1 MSTGQNL
8 TFLLTLIAVYSPFA
22 AAAAYS
28 PIIGHFSTR
37 IRRTIALRLTMV
49 VAAFVV
55 AAVWVGEFVIEV
67 LGVSTTTLSAVG
79 GLALLYAGVPMMRG
93 IENVPSEDPT
103 GLAGRFASTERDV
116 RWQELLIVPVAF
128 PLSVGGTTI
137 AISVSSAS
145 NATELIDVFE
155 LSGMAMIFAA
165 VVGLT
170 NYFGGSLH
178 TTVGATGRI
187 VIARAAGVLLTAIGL
202 NLFVTNV
209 TEIMIDTGLKVG

>member
-1 MSTGQNL
+1 M
-8 TFLLTLIAVYSPFA
+8 I
-22 AAAAYS
+22 
-28 PIIGHFSTR
+28 
-37 IRRTIALRLTMV
+37 

-55 AAVWVGEFVIEV
+55 AAIWVGEFVIEV

-103 GLAGRFASTERDV
+103 DPVGRFARTEQEV

-145 NATELIDVFE
+145 NATELSDVFE
-155 LSGMAMIFAA
+155 LSGMAIVFAV

-178 TTVGATGRI
+178 TTVGSTGRI

>member
-1 MSTGQNL
+1 MSSGRSL
-8 TFLLTLIAVYSPFA
+8 TFLLTLVAVYSPFA
-22 AAAAYS
+22 AAAAYA
-28 PIIGHFSTR
+28 PVIGHFDAP
-37 IRRTIALRLTMV
+37 IRRTIAMRLTMI

-55 AAVWVGEFVIEV
+55 AAIWVGEFAIEA

-79 GLALLYAGVPMMRG
+79 GLALLYSGVPMMRG
-93 IENVPSEDPT
+93 IENVPPEDPT
-103 GLAGRFASTERDV
+103 GVADQFECSGQQSS
-116 RWQELLIVPVAF
+116 WQELLIVPVAF

-137 AISVSSAS
+137 AISVSSVS
-145 NATELIDVFE
+145 NVSELSDVLE
-155 LSGMAMIFAA
+155 LSGMAMIFAI

-178 TTVGATGRI
+178 TAVGSTGRI

-209 TEIMIDTGLKVG
+209 TEIMIEAGLEIG

>member
-1 MSTGQNL
+1 MSTGQDL
-8 TFLLTLIAVYSPFA
+8 TFLLTLVAVYSPFA
-22 AAAAYS
+22 AAAAYA
-28 PIIGHFSTR
+28 PIIGHFDAPV
-37 IRRTIALRLTMV
+37 RRTIAVRLTMI

-55 AAVWVGEFVIEV
+55 AAIWVGEIVIEV

-93 IENVPSEDPT
+93 IENVPPEDPT
-103 GLAGRFASTERDV
+103 GLANKFERSGQQV

-128 PLSVGGTTI
+128 PLSIGGTTI

-145 NATELIDVFE
+145 NASELSDVFE
-155 LSGMAMIFAA
+155 LSVMAIVFAV

-178 TTVGATGRI
+178 TTVGSTGRI

-209 TEIMIDTGLKVG
+209 TEIMIDTGLKIG

>member
-28 PIIGHFSTR
+28 PIIGHFDTR
-37 IRRTIALRLTMV
+37 IRRTIALRLAMI
-49 VAAFVV
+49 VAGFVV
-55 AAVWVGEFVIEV
+55 AAIWVGEFVIEV

-93 IENVPSEDPT
+93 TENVPSEDPT
-103 GLAGRFASTERDV
+103 GPADRFVPIDQEG

-145 NATELIDVFE
+145 SATELSDVFG
-155 LSGMAMIFAA
+155 LSGMAIVFAV

-178 TTVGATGRI
+178 TIVSSTGRI

-209 TEIMIDTGLKVG
+209 TEIMIEAGLEIG

>member
-1 MSTGQNL
+1 MSRSQDL
-8 TFLLTLIAVYSPFA
+8 TFLLTLVAVYSPFA
-22 AAAAYS
+22 AAAAYG
-28 PIIGHFSTR
+28 PIIGHFDTR
-37 IRRTIALRLTMV
+37 IRRAIAFRLTMI
-49 VAAFVV
+49 VAAFVI
-55 AAVWVGEFVIEV
+55 AAIWVGEFVIEV
-67 LGVSTTTLSAVG
+67 LGVDTTTLSAVG

-103 GLAGRFASTERDV
+103 GVAGRFEHTERQA

-145 NATELIDVFE
+145 NATELADVFE
-155 LSGMAMIFAA
+155 LSAMGAIFAV

-170 NYFGGSLH
+170 NYSGGSLQ
-178 TTVGATGRI
+178 TTVGTTGRV

-202 NLFVTNV
+202 KVFVTNV
-209 TEIMIDTGLKVG
+209 TQIMIDAGLKIG